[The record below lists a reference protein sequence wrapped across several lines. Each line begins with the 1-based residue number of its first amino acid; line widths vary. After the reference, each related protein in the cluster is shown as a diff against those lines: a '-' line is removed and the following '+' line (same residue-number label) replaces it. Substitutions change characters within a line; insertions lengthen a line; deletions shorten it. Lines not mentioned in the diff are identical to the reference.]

1 MKVELSSRS
10 WQSLWLRQ
18 ERAATLR
25 EDWDG
30 VCAFPMRT
38 DDRSQTSSG
47 FREGGEM
54 RVYGEDSVD
63 VVWQRWFQ
71 VTLPSPAAAPC
82 QIQSSCSKAVVYA
95 LAGGAATF

>member
-1 MKVELSSRS
+1 
-10 WQSLWLRQ
+10 
-18 ERAATLR
+18 
-25 EDWDG
+25 
-30 VCAFPMRT
+30 
-38 DDRSQTSSG
+38 
-47 FREGGEM
+47 M